1 MNRLSAVLLSST
13 LLAGAAGC
21 RNENAAA
28 APADPPP
35 PAVTFVALTPEQ
47 VAVTGEWIATL
58 DGNVNAQIRPQV
70 SGYLIRRAYQE
81 GAFVRKSELLFEI
94 DRRPFSLDVGADV
107 ERSALRHPLAILERP
122 HEDLLRAP

>member
-1 MNRLSAVLLSST
+1 MGAARHSTRACRRHHMNRLAVALLSSA
-13 LLAGAAGC
+13 LLASATGC

-35 PAVTFVALTPEQ
+35 PTVTFVALTPEQ

-70 SGYLIRRAYQE
+70 SGYLIRRAYGE
-81 GAFVRKSELLFEI
+81 GAFVRKGELLFEI
-94 DRRPFSLDVGADV
+94 D
-107 ERSALRHPLAILERP
+107 
-122 HEDLLRAP
+122 